1 MGVTSGA
8 LAHLWLL
15 WEAERRRGST
25 LWFLGLGV
33 AGGAVVFLDRS
44 VGITHVLM
52 AGLAALL
59 SPALSSRPLDAWR
72 LAGFA
77 AGTLGGTALWLVA
90 APAPVLTDGQAAG
103 LTGGAF
109 FAAVALVL
117 GFVYWF
123 TGRHDSVF
131 ALLLPFY
138 CAAMLFLRERV
149 PEVVAIEPHAA
160 LIVGLALSWVSK
172 FPSTRL
178 RFLLHG

>member
-1 MGVTSGA
+1 
-8 LAHLWLL
+8 
-15 WEAERRRGST
+15 
-25 LWFLGLGV
+25 
-33 AGGAVVFLDRS
+33 
-44 VGITHVLM
+44 M

-72 LAGFA
+72 LVGFA
-77 AGTLGGTALWLVA
+77 AGTLGGTALGLAA

-109 FAAVALVL
+109 FGTVALVL
-117 GFVYWF
+117 CFVYWF

-131 ALLLPFY
+131 ALLLPLY
-138 CAAMLFLRERV
+138 CAASLFVGERGSK
-149 PEVVAIEPHAA
+149 VVVIEPYAA